1 MTAKHIAMTLVLLLV
16 TVVVA
21 LGVLRSVRQHRV
33 AARIRITSPTGI
45 DALEKVSLGGVEQ
58 WIQIR
63 GHDRGKPILLFL
75 HGGPG
80 FPNMPFAHMH
90 AELERAFVVV
100 QWDQRAAGK
109 SYSRSIPDE
118 SMRIEQFISDAHE
131 LVQLLLRRFEAPKC
145 YLVAHS
151 WGSLFGAQ
159 LVARYP
165 EFFHAYI
172 SIGQAANLAE
182 TAQVQYRFALESA
195 QRESNDKAI
204 AELERI
210 GRPPHSDPDHKFM
223 EKWVGYYSEREHP
236 ALSRR
241 RMVRLALESPAY
253 SWLDLANIPFG
264 VRYSFQKLWREIF
277 YETNLF
283 EQAPRIEVPVYFFL
297 GRYDKV
303 VTAEV
308 AEKYYNALDAPR
320 GKRLIWFENSGHW
333 PNFEE
338 PERFREELIRATA
351 EALQVP

>member
-1 MTAKHIAMTLVLLLV
+1 MTAKHIAMTLVALLV
-16 TVVVA
+16 ALVVT
-21 LGVLRSVRQHRV
+21 LGVLRGVWQHRV
-33 AARIRITSPTGI
+33 ADRIKITSPTGI
-45 DALEKVSLGGVEQ
+45 DSLEKIKLGGIDQ

-63 GHDRGKPILLFL
+63 GHDREKPILLFL

-80 FPNMPFAHMH
+80 FPNMPFAHMN

-118 SMRIEQFISDAHE
+118 SMRIAQFVSDAHE
-131 LVQLLLRRFEAPKC
+131 LVQLLLHRFEEPKC

-165 EFFHAYI
+165 DLFHAYI
-172 SIGQAANLAE
+172 GIGQAANLAE
-182 TAQVQYRFALESA
+182 TAQAQYRFAVDSA
-195 QRESNDKAI
+195 QREGNGQAI
-204 AELERI
+204 VELERI

-236 ALSRR
+236 SLSRR
-241 RMVRLALESPAY
+241 RMTRLALESPAY
-253 SWLDLANIPFG
+253 SWVDLAKIPFG
-264 VRYSFQKLWREIF
+264 FKYSFQKLWREIF

-283 EQAPRIEVPVYFFL
+283 EQAPRIEVPTYFFL

-308 AEKYYNALDAPR
+308 AERYYNTLDAPR

-333 PNFEE
+333 PHFEE
-338 PERFREELIRATA
+338 PYRFQEEVTRAAT
-351 EALQVP
+351 EALPVP

>member
-1 MTAKHIAMTLVLLLV
+1 MTAKHIVITLILLLV
-16 TVVVA
+16 AVVVA
-21 LGVLRSVRQHRV
+21 LGMLRGVWQHRV
-33 AARIRITSPTGI
+33 GSRIKISSPTGI
-45 DALEKVSLGGVEQ
+45 DSLEKIKLGGIDQ

-63 GHDRGKPILLFL
+63 GQDRGKPILLFL

-80 FPNMPFAHMH
+80 FPNMPFAHLH
-90 AELERAFVVV
+90 SELECEFVVV

-109 SYSRSIPDE
+109 SYSRSISDE

-131 LVQLLLRRFEAPKC
+131 LVQLLLRRFDAPKC
-145 YLVAHS
+145 YLIAHS

-159 LVARYP
+159 LAARYP
-165 EFFHAYI
+165 DLFYAYI

-182 TAQVQYRFALESA
+182 TTQAQYRFAFESA
-195 QRESNDKAI
+195 QRESNRQAI
-204 AELERI
+204 TELDRI

-236 ALSRR
+236 QLSRV
-241 RMVRLALESPAY
+241 RMLRLALESPAY
-253 SWLDLANIPFG
+253 SWVDLAKIPLGFK
-264 VRYSFQKLWREIF
+264 YSFQKLWWEIF

-283 EQAPRIEVPVYFFL
+283 EQAPRIEVPTYFFL

-320 GKRLIWFENSGHW
+320 GKRLIWFEKSGHW
-333 PNFEE
+333 PHFEE
-338 PERFREELIRATA
+338 PIRFQEEVIRVAT
-351 EALQVP
+351 EALPVP